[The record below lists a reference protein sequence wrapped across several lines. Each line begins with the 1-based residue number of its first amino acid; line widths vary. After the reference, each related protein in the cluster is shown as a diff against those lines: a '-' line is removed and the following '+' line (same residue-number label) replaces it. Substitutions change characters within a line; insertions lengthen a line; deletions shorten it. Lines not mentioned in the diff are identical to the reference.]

1 MTSLDTLGPVDD
13 PALRAGLDNI
23 AESAQ
28 PPEGRG
34 VTGELEL
41 HGGGEVVSA
50 EDAVLWAR
58 LAELDQAAEEFEPRS
73 ENTLRS
79 YASDWRVWERYV
91 AEVGIPLEAGT
102 PGAFLGFVIWL
113 GKEGKAPST
122 IQRNMY
128 GAAVCLRERG
138 VAVHPDGLK
147 KAKKAVDVL
156 ARMLAE
162 EGEQRGRG
170 KAPALT
176 VMQLRAMSK
185 ALPDTLKGLRD
196 RAILTVGFGMAARR
210 SELAN
215 LLARDVVVVADKGL
229 QVFSRYGK
237 TGARSP
243 VIKKGENEWT
253 CAQRAWLAW
262 AAAADLDPDGPA
274 FMRFNRHKM
283 MGPISGQ
290 GIGIAV
296 ADAAKA
302 VGLVGITG
310 HSMRAGLATAAREA
324 KHDYKTIA
332 EQGGWAPNGTA
343 LHEYLRIVDQW
354 ADNATAGIGM

>member
-1 MTSLDTLGPVDD
+1 MT
-13 PALRAGLDNI
+13 
-23 AESAQ
+23 
-28 PPEGRG
+28 
-34 VTGELEL
+34 ELEL
-41 HGGGEVVSA
+41 HGGDELVPARDGE
-50 EDAVLWAR
+50 LWAR

-73 ENTLRS
+73 ANTLRS
-79 YASDWRVWERYV
+79 YASDWRAWERYV

-113 GKEGKAPST
+113 GKEGKAPKT
-122 IQRNMY
+122 IERNLY
-128 GAAVCLRERG
+128 GAAVSLRERG
-138 VAVHPDGLK
+138 VPVHPNGPK
-147 KAKKAVDVL
+147 KAKKAVDAL

-162 EGEQRGRG
+162 SGEQRGRG
-170 KAPALT
+170 QAPPLT
-176 VMQLRAMSK
+176 MMQLRAMSK
-185 ALPDTLKGLRD
+185 ALPDSLKGKRD

-215 LLARDVVVVADKGL
+215 LLARDVVVTEKGL
-229 QVFSRYGK
+229 LVYSRYGK

-243 VIKKGENEWT
+243 AIKKGENEWT
-253 CAQRAWLAW
+253 CSQRAWVAW
-262 AAAADLDPDGPA
+262 AAAADLAPDGPA

-283 MGPISGQ
+283 LGPITGQ
-290 GIGIAV
+290 GIGIAI

-302 VGLVGITG
+302 VGLEGITG

-332 EQGGWAPNGTA
+332 EQGGWAPNSTA

>member
-1 MTSLDTLGPVDD
+1 M
-13 PALRAGLDNI
+13 
-23 AESAQ
+23 
-28 PPEGRG
+28 
-34 VTGELEL
+34 TGELEL
-41 HGGGEVVSA
+41 QGGGELVSA
-50 EDAVLWAR
+50 EDAARWAR
-58 LAELDQAAEEFEPRS
+58 LVELDELAEEFEPRS

-79 YASDWRVWERYV
+79 YASDWRVWERYI
-91 AEVGIPLEAGT
+91 ADVGIPLEAGT
-102 PGAFLGFVIWL
+102 PGAFFGFVIWR
-113 GKEGKAPST
+113 GKEGAAPST

-138 VAVHPDGLK
+138 VDVHPNGPK
-147 KAKKAVDVL
+147 KAKKAIDALV
-156 ARMLAE
+156 RMLAE
-162 EGEQRGRG
+162 AGEERGRG

-176 VMQLRAMSK
+176 MMQLRMMSK

-215 LLARDVVVVADKGL
+215 LRTRDVVVTEKGL
-229 QVFSRYGK
+229 QVFARYGK

-243 VIKKGENEWT
+243 AIKKGENEWT
-253 CAQRAWLAW
+253 CAQRAWQAW
-262 AAAADLDPDGPA
+262 AAASDLDPDGPA
-274 FMRFNRHKM
+274 FQRFNRHKM
-283 MGPISGQ
+283 MGPISAQ
-290 GIGIAV
+290 GIGIAI
-296 ADAAKA
+296 AGAAEA

-324 KHDYKTIA
+324 KHDYRTIA
-332 EQGGWAPNGTA
+332 EQGGWAPNSTA

>member
-1 MTSLDTLGPVDD
+1 MS
-13 PALRAGLDNI
+13 
-23 AESAQ
+23 
-28 PPEGRG
+28 
-34 VTGELEL
+34 ELQL
-41 HGGGEVVSA
+41 HGGGELVSV
-50 EDAVLWAR
+50 EDAALWAR
-58 LAELDQAAEEFEPRS
+58 LAELDQAAEQFEPRAD
-73 ENTLRS
+73 NTLRS

-128 GAAVCLRERG
+128 GAAVSLRERG
-138 VAVHPDGLK
+138 VTVHPDGPK
-147 KAKKAVDVL
+147 KAKKAIDAL

-162 EGEQRGRG
+162 AGEQRGRG
-170 KAPALT
+170 QAPPLT
-176 VMQLRAMSK
+176 VMQLRMMSK
-185 ALPDTLKGLRD
+185 ALPDTLKGRRD

-215 LLARDVVVVADKGL
+215 LRAHDVVVTEKGL
-229 QVFSRYGK
+229 QVHSRYGK
-237 TGARSP
+237 TGARSAA
-243 VIKKGENEWT
+243 IKRGENEWT

-262 AAAADLDPDGPA
+262 ADAADLAPDGPA
-274 FMRFNRHKM
+274 FLRFNRHKM
-283 MGPISGQ
+283 LGPISGQ

-296 ADAAKA
+296 SDAAKA
-302 VGLVGITG
+302 VGLQGITG

-332 EQGGWAPNGTA
+332 EQGGWAPNSAA
-343 LHEYLRIVDQW
+343 LYEYLRIVDQW

>member
-1 MTSLDTLGPVDD
+1 MS
-13 PALRAGLDNI
+13 
-23 AESAQ
+23 
-28 PPEGRG
+28 
-34 VTGELEL
+34 ELEL
-41 HGGGEVVSA
+41 PAAGGELVSA
-50 EDAVLWAR
+50 EDAELWAR
-58 LAELDQAAEEFEPRS
+58 LAELDAAAEEFEPRS

-113 GKEGKAPST
+113 GKEGRAPAT

-128 GAAVCLRERG
+128 GAAVSLRERG
-138 VAVHPDGLK
+138 VAVHPDGPK
-147 KAKKAVDVL
+147 KAKKAIDAL

-162 EGEQRGRG
+162 AGEQRGRG
-170 KAPALT
+170 QAPPLT
-176 VMQLRAMSK
+176 VMQLRMMSK
-185 ALPDTLKGLRD
+185 KLPKTLKGLRD

-215 LLARDVVVVADKGL
+215 LLARDVVVTEKGL
-229 QVFSRYGK
+229 KVFSRYGK

-243 VIKKGENEWT
+243 AIKKGENEWT
-253 CAQRAWLAW
+253 CPQRAWLAW

-283 MGPISGQ
+283 MGPITAQ
-290 GIGIAV
+290 GIGIAIT
-296 ADAAKA
+296 AAAEA
-302 VGLVGITG
+302 VGLEGITG

-332 EQGGWAPNGTA
+332 EQGGWAPNSTA

-354 ADNATAGIGM
+354 ADNATAGLGL

>member
-1 MTSLDTLGPVDD
+1 MT
-13 PALRAGLDNI
+13 
-23 AESAQ
+23 
-28 PPEGRG
+28 
-34 VTGELEL
+34 ELEL
-41 HGGGEVVSA
+41 YGGGELVPS
-50 EDAVLWAR
+50 EDAARWAR
-58 LAELDQAAEEFEPRS
+58 LAELDQAADEFEPRS

-79 YASDWRVWERYV
+79 YASDWTVWERYV

-102 PGAFLGFVIWL
+102 PGAFLGFVIWR
-113 GKEGKAPST
+113 GKGGAAPAT

-138 VAVHPDGLK
+138 VAVHPDGPK
-147 KAKKAVDVL
+147 KAKKAIDVL

-176 VMQLRAMSK
+176 MMQLRMMSK

-215 LLARDVVVVADKGL
+215 LLARDVVVTEKGL
-229 QVFSRYGK
+229 LVHSRYGK

-243 VIKKGENEWT
+243 AIKKGENEWT

-262 AAAADLDPDGPA
+262 AAAADLDPDGPG

-296 ADAAKA
+296 ADAAEA
-302 VGLVGITG
+302 VGLVGVTG

-324 KHDYKTIA
+324 GHDYKTIA
-332 EQGGWAPNGTA
+332 VQGGWAPNSAA

>member
-1 MTSLDTLGPVDD
+1 MTPDRPG
-13 PALRAGLDNI
+13 
-23 AESAQ
+23 
-28 PPEGRG
+28 GREAI
-34 VTGELEL
+34 GELEL
-41 HGGGEVVSA
+41 HGGGELVPA
-50 EDAVLWAR
+50 DDAALWAR
-58 LAELDQAAEEFEPRS
+58 LAELDAAAEAFEPRS

-91 AEVGIPLEAGT
+91 AEVSIPLEAGT

-113 GKEGKAPST
+113 GKQGKAPST
-122 IQRNMY
+122 IERNLY
-128 GAAVCLRERG
+128 GAAVSLRERG
-138 VAVHPDGLK
+138 VAVHPNGPK
-147 KAKKAVDVL
+147 KAKKAVDAL

-170 KAPALT
+170 QAPPLT
-176 VMQLRAMSK
+176 VMQLRAMSE
-185 ALPDTLKGLRD
+185 ALPDTLKGRRD

-215 LLARDVVVVADKGL
+215 LLARDVVVTEEGL
-229 QVFSRYGK
+229 KVFARYGK

-243 VIKKGENEWT
+243 AIRKGENEWT
-253 CAQRAWLAW
+253 CPRRAWLAW

-274 FMRFNRHKM
+274 FLRFNRHKM
-283 MGPISGQ
+283 LGPISAQ

-296 ADAAKA
+296 ADAAEA
-302 VGLVGITG
+302 VGLEGITG
-310 HSMRAGLATAAREA
+310 HSMRAGLATAARKA
-324 KHDYKTIA
+324 GHDYKTIA
-332 EQGGWAPNGTA
+332 EQGGWSPNGTA

>member
-1 MTSLDTLGPVDD
+1 MTPDTLGP
-13 PALRAGLDNI
+13 AS
-23 AESAQ
+23 ESGAAA
-28 PPEGRG
+28 
-34 VTGELEL
+34 GELEL
-41 HGGGEVVSA
+41 HSGGELVSA
-50 EDAVLWAR
+50 EDAALWAR

-73 ENTLRS
+73 DNTLRS

-91 AEVGIPLEAGT
+91 AAVGIPLEAGT

-122 IQRNMY
+122 IQRNLY
-128 GAAVCLRERG
+128 GAAVSLRERG
-138 VAVHPDGLK
+138 VAVHPDGPK
-147 KAKKAVDVL
+147 KAKKAIDAL

-162 EGEQRGRG
+162 AGEQRGRG

-176 VMQLRAMSK
+176 VMQLRMMSK

-215 LLARDVVVVADKGL
+215 LLARDVVVTEKGL
-229 QVFSRYGK
+229 LVHSRYGK

-243 VIKKGENEWT
+243 AIKKGENEWT

-274 FMRFNRHKM
+274 FVRINQHGQMLGK
-283 MGPISGQ
+283 ISGQ
-290 GIGIAV
+290 GIGIAIT
-296 ADAAKA
+296 AAAEA
-302 VGLVGITG
+302 VGLEGITG

-332 EQGGWAPNGTA
+332 EQGGWAPNSAA

>member
-1 MTSLDTLGPVDD
+1 METADD
-13 PALRAGLDNI
+13 AAR
-23 AESAQ
+23 
-28 PPEGRG
+28 
-34 VTGELEL
+34 
-41 HGGGEVVSA
+41 
-50 EDAVLWAR
+50 WAR
-58 LAELDQAAEEFEPRS
+58 LAELDQAAEAFEPRAD
-73 ENTLRS
+73 NTLRS

-91 AEVGIPLEAGT
+91 AAAGIPLEAGT

-122 IQRNMY
+122 IQRNLY
-128 GAAVCLRERG
+128 GAAVSLRERG
-138 VAVHPDGLK
+138 VAVHPDGPK
-147 KAKKAVDVL
+147 KAKKAVDAL

-162 EGEQRGRG
+162 AGEQRGRG

-215 LLARDVVVVADKGL
+215 LRAQDVAVTEKGL
-229 QVFSRYGK
+229 QVFARYGK

-243 VIKKGENEWT
+243 AIKKGENEWT
-253 CAQRAWLAW
+253 CPRRAWVAW

-274 FMRFNRHKM
+274 FLRFNRHKM
-283 MGPISGQ
+283 LGPITAQ

-296 ADAAKA
+296 TAAAEA
-302 VGLVGITG
+302 VGLDGVTG

-324 KHDYKTIA
+324 GHDYRTIA
-332 EQGGWAPNGTA
+332 VQGGWAPNSTA

>member
-1 MTSLDTLGPVDD
+1 MTTSGIFD
-13 PALRAGLDNI
+13 PGA
-23 AESAQ
+23 
-28 PPEGRG
+28 
-34 VTGELEL
+34 ELER
-41 HGGGEVVSA
+41 HGGSEVIPADEA
-50 EDAVLWAR
+50 EQWAR
-58 LAELDQAAEEFEPRS
+58 LAELDQAAEEFEPRA

-91 AEVGIPLEAGT
+91 AAVGIPLEAGT

-122 IQRNMY
+122 IQRNLY
-128 GAAVCLRERG
+128 GAAVSLRERG
-138 VAVHPDGLK
+138 VAVHPNGPK
-147 KAKKAVDVL
+147 KAKKAVDAL

-162 EGEQRGRG
+162 AGEQRGRG
-170 KAPALT
+170 QAPPLT
-176 VMQLRAMSK
+176 IPQLRTISK
-185 ALPDTLKGLRD
+185 ALPDTLKGKRD

-215 LLARDVVVVADKGL
+215 LRARDVVVTDKGL
-229 QVFSRYGK
+229 QVFARYGK

-243 VIKKGENEWT
+243 AIKRGENEWT
-253 CAQRAWLAW
+253 CPQRAWQAW
-262 AAAADLDPDGPA
+262 ASVADLDPDGPA
-274 FMRFNRHKM
+274 FRRFNGRAM
-283 MGPISGQ
+283 LGPIAAQ

-296 ADAAKA
+296 TAAAEA
-302 VGLVGITG
+302 VGLIGITG

-324 KHDYKTIA
+324 GHDTKTIA
-332 EQGGWAPNGTA
+332 VQGGWSPNGTA

>member
-1 MTSLDTLGPVDD
+1 MT
-13 PALRAGLDNI
+13 
-23 AESAQ
+23 
-28 PPEGRG
+28 
-34 VTGELEL
+34 ELEL
-41 HGGGEVVSA
+41 PGGGGLVPADEA
-50 EDAVLWAR
+50 ERWAR
-58 LAELDQAAEEFEPRS
+58 LAALDQAAEEFEPRS

-102 PGAFLGFVIWL
+102 PGAFLGFVIWR
-113 GKEGKAPST
+113 GKGGAAPAT
-122 IQRNMY
+122 IERNLY

-138 VAVHPDGLK
+138 VAVHPDGPK
-147 KAKKAVDVL
+147 KGKKAVDALV
-156 ARMLAE
+156 RMLAE
-162 EGEQRGRG
+162 AGEQRGRG

-176 VMQLRAMSK
+176 VMQLRMMSK

-215 LLARDVVVVADKGL
+215 LRARDVVVVPGKGL

-253 CAQRAWLAW
+253 CAQTAWLAW
-262 AAAADLDPDGPA
+262 AEAADLAPDGPA

-283 MGPISGQ
+283 LGPISGQ
-290 GIGIAV
+290 GIGIAI

-302 VGLVGITG
+302 VGLAGITG

-332 EQGGWAPNGTA
+332 EQGGWAPNSAA
-343 LHEYLRIVDQW
+343 LYEYLRIVDQW

>member
-1 MTSLDTLGPVDD
+1 
-13 PALRAGLDNI
+13 
-23 AESAQ
+23 
-28 PPEGRG
+28 
-34 VTGELEL
+34 VTELEL
-41 HGGGEVVSA
+41 PGGGLVPANEA
-50 EDAVLWAR
+50 EMWDR
-58 LAELDQAAEEFEPRS
+58 LAALDQAAEQFEPRS

-91 AEVGIPLEAGT
+91 AAVGIPLEAGT

-113 GKEGKAPST
+113 GKEGKAPAT
-122 IQRNMY
+122 IQRNLY
-128 GAAVCLRERG
+128 GAAVTLRGRG
-138 VAVHPDGLK
+138 VDVHPNGPK
-147 KAKKAVDVL
+147 KAKKAIDAL

-162 EGEQRGRG
+162 AGEQRGRG
-170 KAPALT
+170 QAPPLT
-176 VMQLRAMSK
+176 MMQLRTMSK

-215 LLARDVVVVADKGL
+215 LRARDVVVTEKGL
-229 QVFSRYGK
+229 QVFARYGK

-243 VIKKGENEWT
+243 AIKKGENEWT
-253 CAQRAWLAW
+253 CSQRAWKAW
-262 AAAADLDPDGPA
+262 AAAADLAPDGPA
-274 FMRFNRHKM
+274 FRRFNRHKM
-283 MGPISGQ
+283 LGPITAQ

-296 ADAAKA
+296 SAAAEA
-302 VGLVGITG
+302 VGLEGITG

-324 KHDYKTIA
+324 GHDYKTIA
-332 EQGGWAPNGTA
+332 VQGGWSPNGTA